1 MALTGDGGLDAQVEQ
16 RMDTYRGNPTQLQKR
31 YGQSKE
37 LLDLLA
43 LQKLTAEKKEVAA
56 AMQLEQAQQPGT
68 IAEQR
73 ETEALELIKQEQ
85 AGTLGELQAR
95 TSATL
100 GQKQKM
106 QGRGMQKIAQGAG
119 RPPQQAGG
127 IAGLTRGQPARPPMP
142 PQGGPQAA
150 GLPNARMMQ
159 AARGGPVRRMAGG
172 GIVGFAGEDGN
183 NQVKKKRTLT
193 EEQKQAFRDKF
204 GGAANRYINQVEA
217 GTLGPLSAGRG
228 TRDDIAAILG
238 DPVAA
243 SPERSADP
251 LRLANPPAALGD
263 SGGASLGGIPPS
275 YGVPDQIQQ
284 PPPAGIQTLIKPEDT
299 GREFVG
305 PDMIGPD
312 MSGMDAY
319 TQTPTVEKPAFE
331 GSDGSNAPQI
341 DAADKPPMVGG
352 QDPMDAMQKGF
363 AASDAYTGRAEK
375 AAEFDDML
383 KEMKDFDA
391 ENYDPERERNDRLKS
406 FLIGAAGTT
415 NVGAT
420 FASAGAASMN
430 LGSKQRVD
438 RRSRLEDKFQL
449 QKDAIGIDA
458 ALAQTGVGLGKELY
472 SQASQDSRAAMQA
485 GVTMRGQDLNR
496 LAQNAQLKL
505 DTMKNDDLNS
515 WKEITAAQAQ
525 NELDAKILND
535 ANTSKNA
542 RIGAAND
549 TILRT
554 LKAREYFAAE
564 AALTMNLEGKRL
576 ALENAEFSG
585 LSPTDIEAAQIA
597 YDDAAAEALVL
608 GESMMNGFG
617 RGGTAENPTGSS
629 LLDAEQLA
637 IKILAGYGLNEDGST
652 ISTDDVEGVTT
663 TGN

>member
-16 RMDTYRGNPTQLQKR
+16 RMDTYRGNPAQLQKR

-43 LQKLTAEKKEVAA
+43 LQKLTSEKKEVAA
-56 AMQLEQAQQPGT
+56 AMQLEQSQQPGT

-73 ETEALELIKQEQ
+73 EAEALELVKQEQ
-85 AGTLGELQAR
+85 AGGLADLQSRTKDTLD
-95 TSATL
+95 
-100 GQKQKM
+100 QKQKM
-106 QGRGMQKIAQGAG
+106 QGKGMQKIAQGAG

-127 IAGLTRGQPARPPMP
+127 LAGLTGGQPARPPMP

-150 GLPNARMMQ
+150 GLANARMMQ

-217 GTLGPLSAGRG
+217 GTLGPLSAGMG
-228 TRDDIAAILG
+228 TRNDIAAILG
-238 DPVAA
+238 DPMEVD
-243 SPERSADP
+243 ERSVDP

-263 SGGASLGGIPPS
+263 SGGASLGGS
-275 YGVPDQIQQ
+275 YGVPDQIKEI
-284 PPPAGIQTLIKPEDT
+284 PPAAGIQTLIKPENI
-299 GREFVG
+299 GEFVG

-391 ENYDPERERNDRLKS
+391 ENYDPERERNDRLKT
-406 FLIGAAGTT
+406 FLMGAAGTT
-415 NVGAT
+415 NVGTT
-420 FASAGAASMN
+420 FAQAGAASMN
-430 LGSKQRVD
+430 LGNKQRVD
-438 RRSRLEDKFQL
+438 RRSRLQDKFNM
-449 QKDAIGIDA
+449 QKSKMATDT
-458 ALAQTGVGLGKELY
+458 ALAQTSVQLGKELY
-472 SQASQDSRAAMQA
+472 SQATQDNRAAMQA
-485 GVTMRGQDLNR
+485 GVQMRGQDLNR

-515 WKEITAAQAQ
+515 WKEITAAQTQ

-576 ALENAEFSG
+576 TLENAEFSG
-585 LSPTDIEAAQIA
+585 LSPADIEAAQIA
-597 YDDAAAEALVL
+597 YDAAAAEALVL

-637 IKILAGYGLNEDGST
+637 IKILAGYGFNEDGST
-652 ISTDDVEGVTT
+652 IDPDDVEGVTT

>member
-16 RMDTYRGNPTQLQKR
+16 RMDTYRGNPAQLQKR

-43 LQKLTAEKKEVAA
+43 LQKLTNEKKEVAA
-56 AMQLEQAQQPGT
+56 AMQLEQSQQPGT

-73 ETEALELIKQEQ
+73 EAEALELVKQEQ

-95 TSATL
+95 TKGTL
-100 GQKQKM
+100 DQKQKM
-106 QGRGMQKIAQGAG
+106 QGKGMQKIAQGAG

-127 IAGLTRGQPARPPMP
+127 LAGLTGGQPARPPMP

-150 GLPNARMMQ
+150 GLANARMMQ

-217 GTLGPLSAGRG
+217 GTLGPLSAGMG
-228 TRDDIAAILG
+228 TRNDIAAILG
-238 DPVAA
+238 DPMEVD
-243 SPERSADP
+243 ERSVDP

-263 SGGASLGGIPPS
+263 SGGASLGGS
-275 YGVPDQIQQ
+275 YGVPDQIKEI
-284 PPPAGIQTLIKPEDT
+284 PPAAGIQTLIKPENI
-299 GREFVG
+299 GEFVG

-341 DAADKPPMVGG
+341 AAADKPPMVGG

-420 FASAGAASMN
+420 FASAGANSMN
-430 LGSKQRVD
+430 LGNKQRVD

-576 ALENAEFSG
+576 TLENAEFSG
-585 LSPTDIEAAQIA
+585 LSPADIEAAQIA
-597 YDDAAAEALVL
+597 YDAAAAEALVL

-637 IKILAGYGLNEDGST
+637 IKILAGYGFNEDGST
-652 ISTDDVEGVTT
+652 IDPDDVEGVTT

>member
-1 MALTGDGGLDAQVEQ
+1 
-16 RMDTYRGNPTQLQKR
+16 
-31 YGQSKE
+31 
-37 LLDLLA
+37 
-43 LQKLTAEKKEVAA
+43 
-56 AMQLEQAQQPGT
+56 
-68 IAEQR
+68 
-73 ETEALELIKQEQ
+73 
-85 AGTLGELQAR
+85 
-95 TSATL
+95 
-100 GQKQKM
+100 
-106 QGRGMQKIAQGAG
+106 
-119 RPPQQAGG
+119 
-127 IAGLTRGQPARPPMP
+127 
-142 PQGGPQAA
+142 
-150 GLPNARMMQ
+150 
-159 AARGGPVRRMAGG
+159 MAGG

-275 YGVPDQIQQ
+275 YGVPDQIKEA
-284 PPPAGIQTLIKPEDT
+284 PPAAGIQTLIKPEDT

-319 TQTPTVEKPAFE
+319 TQTPTVEKLAFE

-341 DAADKPPMVGG
+341 DAVDKPPMVGG
-352 QDPMDAMQKGF
+352 QNPMDAMQKGF

-415 NVGAT
+415 NVGST

-472 SQASQDSRAAMQA
+472 SQASQDNRAAMQA
-485 GVTMRGQDLNR
+485 GVTMRGQTLTR

>member
-1 MALTGDGGLDAQVEQ
+1 MALGDGGLDAQVEQ
-16 RMDTYRGNPTQLQKR
+16 RMDTYRGNPAQLQKR

-43 LQKLTAEKKEVAA
+43 LQKLNHEKKEVAA
-56 AMQLEQAQQPGT
+56 AMQLEQSQQPGT

-73 ETEALELIKQEQ
+73 EAEALELVKQEQ
-85 AGTLGELQAR
+85 AGGLADLQSRTKDTLD
-95 TSATL
+95 
-100 GQKQKM
+100 QKQKM
-106 QGRGMQKIAQGAG
+106 QGKGMQKIAQGAG

-127 IAGLTRGQPARPPMP
+127 LAGLTGGQPARPPMP

-150 GLPNARMMQ
+150 GLANARMMQ

-217 GTLGPLSAGRG
+217 GTLGPLSAGMG
-228 TRDDIAAILG
+228 TRNDIAAILG
-238 DPVAA
+238 DPMEVD
-243 SPERSADP
+243 ERSVDP

-275 YGVPDQIQQ
+275 YGVPDQIKET
-284 PPPAGIQTLIKPEDT
+284 PPAAGIPSLIKPENI
-299 GREFVG
+299 GEFVG

-391 ENYDPERERNDRLKS
+391 ENYDPERERNDRLKT
-406 FLIGAAGTT
+406 FLMGAAGTT
-415 NVGAT
+415 NVGTT
-420 FASAGAASMN
+420 FAKAGAASMN
-430 LGSKQRVD
+430 LGNKQRVD
-438 RRSRLEDKFQL
+438 RRTRLEDKFQL

-472 SQASQDSRAAMQA
+472 SQATQDNRAAMQA
-485 GVTMRGQDLNR
+485 GVQMRGQDLTR

-515 WKEITAAQAQ
+515 WKEITAVQTQ

-576 ALENAEFSG
+576 TLENAEFSG
-585 LSPTDIEAAQIA
+585 LSPADIEAAQIA
-597 YDDAAAEALVL
+597 YDAAAAEALVL

-637 IKILAGYGLNEDGST
+637 IKILAGYGFNEDGST
-652 ISTDDVEGVTT
+652 IDPDDVEGVTT